1 MLTLPSL
8 LGLFVLLCGGVAS
21 AVLYRMSV
29 SNTQRAWLTVAS
41 IWTVWLLSVFLAHHS
56 QDSPLQLWWWYL
68 GYAALSFLPYTLGRA
83 LLPVTPAGMWGS
95 TLLFVFG
102 AVFVLSLTFSGLF
115 FKGAYFVDGVAY
127 LRPGVFQH
135 LLFLVIVLSF
145 ACFVAVLMQR
155 LREAHESVRQQ
166 KRIVSITAWML
177 LLGIAA
183 VMSMLPA
190 YGLVQYRPL
199 FGCTVLIPI
208 MLICMSIPPRKYQVR
223 LIFAIS
229 FAILYGSIFGMSLVS
244 KGAPV
249 VDTASLV
256 MLFGAASIAALYHI
270 RTLALDEVN
279 REKGERLARY
289 LANAN
294 ARLRELDKQKT
305 EFVSLA
311 SHQLRSPIAAIRGY
325 TSMLLDGTYGKISP
339 KLKDPL
345 VRVFRS
351 GQQLSIVVDD
361 FLNVTRIEQG
371 RLAYHFQDMD
381 LRELVTDVANDYAL
395 AAKTK
400 SLELVVD
407 IACPSEVRVSGD
419 AAKLRQVFSNVL
431 DNAIKYTEHGSVKI
445 ALHALREQNSAA
457 VTVADSGLGIP
468 PGEQERLFNKFI
480 RASNA
485 NSGTVYG
492 SGLGL
497 YIAREIVRAHNGWIH
512 VASPGVGK
520 GTTFTIELPLA
531 KEEGEKE

>member
-1 MLTLPSL
+1 MFDIISL
-8 LGLFVLLCGGVAS
+8 LGLTLLICGS
-21 AVLYRMSV
+21 
-29 SNTQRAWLTVAS
+29 VAS
-41 IWTVWLLSVFLAHHS
+41 IVLYQTSISNAQRGWLMVAYVWTVWLFSIFLAHYSIGAH
-56 QDSPLQLWWWYL
+56 LQLWWWHL
-68 GYAALSFLPYTLGRA
+68 GYASLSLLPYMVGRV
-83 LLPVTPAGMWGS
+83 LLPVNRLGAIGNMM
-95 TLLFVFG
+95 LLVCG
-102 AVFVLSLTFSGLF
+102 AVLVLSLTFGNLF
-115 FKGAYFVDGVAY
+115 FNGAYSLGDVAY
-127 LRPGVFQH
+127 LVPGFFHYV
-135 LLFLVIVLSF
+135 LLLILVISF
-145 ACFVAVLMQR
+145 TFFIITLTRRMKDSQYST
-155 LREAHESVRQQ
+155 REQKKIASESVW
-166 KRIVSITAWML
+166 VV
-177 LLGIAA
+177 LLGVSALVTTLIT
-183 VMSMLPA
+183 
-190 YGLVQYRPL
+190 YGVVQYQPL
-199 FGCTVLIPI
+199 FGCAVLVPI
-208 MLICMSIPPRKYQVR
+208 MLACIAVPPKKHQVH

-229 FAILYGSIFGMSLVS
+229 FAVLYGAILGIFLIFRGERTLDTTSLIALLGM
-244 KGAPV
+244 A
-249 VDTASLV
+249 
-256 MLFGAASIAALYHI
+256 FFAALYHI

-325 TSMLLDGTYGKISP
+325 TSMLLDGTYGKIPP

-351 GQQLSIVVDD
+351 GQHLSIVVDD

-381 LRELVTDVANDYAL
+381 LSELVKDVANDYAL

-400 SLELVVD
+400 SLELAVD

-431 DNAIKYTEHGSVKI
+431 DNAVKYTEHGSVKI
-445 ALHALREQNSAA
+445 TLHELREQNSAA
-457 VTVADSGLGIP
+457 VTIADSGLGIP

-485 NSGTVYG
+485 NDGTVYG

-520 GTTFTIELPLA
+520 GTTFTIELPLV